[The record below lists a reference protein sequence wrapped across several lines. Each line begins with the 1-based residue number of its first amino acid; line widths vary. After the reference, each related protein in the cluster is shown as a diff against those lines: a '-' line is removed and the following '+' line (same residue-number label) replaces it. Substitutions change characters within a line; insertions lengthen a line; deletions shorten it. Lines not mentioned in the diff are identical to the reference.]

1 MLVPS
6 KKRAIEAAMAY
17 RKGSRELQVALQYV
31 VAQAHSGNADAV
43 HEVFVAAGLLF
54 NLRGELEGTR
64 TAKAVWSY
72 LTAKAEGGGCEIGG
86 MIRFDKDT
94 NRVKMAKGWKT
105 AAAKVDVAQVWAN
118 LAEPRGWLEF
128 RPMPKAAVFDLHKAV
143 VSLVKKAE
151 ANGQTISD
159 VLREMETVIKAA

>member
-1 MLVPS
+1 
-6 KKRAIEAAMAY
+6 MAY

-54 NLRGELEGTR
+54 NLHGELQGTR

-151 ANGQTISD
+151 ANGQTIAD
-159 VLREMETVIKAA
+159 VLREMDAVAKAA